1 MIKLSSHCKKKFL
14 PSKVKNVA
22 KKAKGTNLMK
32 KLIDRLGNIT
42 DEQQKHLFV
51 LASGLALMGGMP
63 SIAGLFLILSVCA

>member
-1 MIKLSSHCKKKFL
+1 
-14 PSKVKNVA
+14 
-22 KKAKGTNLMK
+22 MK

-63 SIAGLFLILSVCA
+63 AIAGLFLILSVCA

>member
-1 MIKLSSHCKKKFL
+1 
-14 PSKVKNVA
+14 
-22 KKAKGTNLMK
+22 MK

-42 DEQQKHLFV
+42 DEQQKHLLV